1 MYIYN
6 IYLYYIYVYIYIYIY
21 IYCLD
26 RERILEFSEMGVCL
40 RNGGGVLTPL

>member
-1 MYIYN
+1 MFIYIIYIYI
-6 IYLYYIYVYIYIYIY
+6 IYICLYIYIY

-40 RNGGGVLTPL
+40 QNGGGVLTPL